1 MTCKKEDQVDDGS
14 QRSKGRGLSRW
25 GAGSLFILRYLAV
38 NRWREATHSSILAG
52 ESHGLQSMGSH
63 RVRHDGSDLAHT
75 HAQKEKDETKLKSVA
90 RL

>member
-38 NRWREATHSSILAG
+38 NRWREATHSSIIAR
-52 ESHGLQSMGSH
+52 ESRELGNLVDYSPWGHTE
-63 RVRHDGSDLAHT
+63 SDMT
-75 HAQKEKDETKLKSVA
+75 GVT
-90 RL
+90 